1 MRKLAVLALT
11 VVPLLLVAG
20 PAQASKDRCRVAK
33 GGTALKR
40 TSTVLV
46 AQNGDRVSACLRPNG
61 RRWYL
66 ADDDGLYNTVTIDA
80 VGRSTVTWTESY
92 VPECKANCPPG
103 VNGSTTQHTIDLRTG
118 TVTDA

>member
-1 MRKLAVLALT
+1 VRKLTALALS

-20 PAQASKDRCRVAK
+20 PAQASKNRCRVAK

-40 TSTVLV
+40 TRTVLV

-66 ADDDGLYNTVTIDA
+66 ADDVGLYNPVTIDA

-92 VPECKANCPPG
+92 VPECKAACPPG
-103 VNGSTTQHTIDLRTG
+103 VDGSTTQHTIDLRTG

>member
-1 MRKLAVLALT
+1 MRKVTALALI

-20 PAQASKDRCRVAK
+20 PAQARKDRCRVTK

-61 RRWYL
+61 RHWYL

-80 VGRSTVTWTESY
+80 VGRSTVTWTEHY
-92 VPECKANCPPG
+92 IPECKADCPPG
-103 VNGSTTQHTIDLRTG
+103 VNGSTTQHTINLRTG
-118 TVTDA
+118 RVSDL